1 MTEDA
6 ASYHDAPPRSPVA
19 LRVLPSRG
27 FSSEPAARAMTLRV
41 QGRLRGASLDA
52 LGGVLEQAMAA
63 PQRVVRLDVS
73 AVDDWSTLA
82 QAMVLHTARALELRD
97 ARLVLVGAGPELRDQ
112 SHWLDVFARVDSVP

>member
-6 ASYHDAPPRSPVA
+6 ASNDDAPPRSPVA

-52 LGGVLEQAMAA
+52 LGGSSRRHR
-63 PQRVVRLDVS
+63 PDWGDPVS
-73 AVDDWSTLA
+73 
-82 QAMVLHTARALELRD
+82 
-97 ARLVLVGAGPELRDQ
+97 
-112 SHWLDVFARVDSVP
+112 